1 MPSESPGL
9 ALPKLSGV
17 PKNAMRF
24 PLKHLCVAVLPVWLA
39 LAGLG
44 APAALAQTATIA
56 AVVNGDV
63 ITNQDVNNRARF
75 FALAT
80 GQAPTPDMVDRL
92 KPQILQQLI
101 NEKLELQAAEKR
113 GVVVNDTEVA
123 AAIANIEK
131 NNNMAPG
138 SLRGKLKSLGI
149 NIDTL
154 ITQVRTQIAWND
166 VLRQVVS
173 SMGRPSNADIDR
185 QLALLEKE
193 RGEPQYN
200 VGEIF
205 IPVSSPAAAPGAE
218 KFAETVIGQLRQGA
232 PFPIIAAQF
241 SQGETA
247 LQGGAL
253 GWVSADQ
260 LDPAVA
266 SLVAQMPPGAISNP
280 VPVAGGLVIVQLR
293 GTQMAGQGGA
303 DQVMLDVR
311 QVFMPFSSPLNSQN
325 PTPQQRQTMEKI
337 HSIATSAHSCA
348 DIEAANKAAGNVKPS
363 NPGPVDLAQVTPAPF
378 QKLLSTLP
386 VGQASPPLVADNG
399 VSIVMICDRKTGA
412 AALPSRNQ
420 IAQELFQ
427 SHVGLAAQQTL
438 DDLHRKAS
446 IQIMQSPA
454 R

>member
-17 PKNAMRF
+17 LKNAMRF
-24 PLKHLCVAVLPVWLA
+24 RLKHLCIAVLPIGLA
-39 LAGLG
+39 LSGLG
-44 APAALAQTATIA
+44 APAAMAQTATIA

-80 GQAPTPDMVDRL
+80 GQAPTPDVVDRL

-101 NEKLELQAAEKR
+101 NEKLELQEAEKR

-185 QLALLEKE
+185 QLALLKKE

-205 IPVSSPAAAPGAE
+205 IPVSSSAAAPGAE

-293 GTQMAGQGGA
+293 GKQMAGQGTNS
-303 DQVMLDVR
+303 VMLDVR
-311 QVFMPFSSPLNSQN
+311 QVFLPFSTPLNSQA

-337 HSIATSAHSCA
+337 HSIAASVHSCA
-348 DIEAANKAAGNVKPS
+348 DIEAANKAVGNFHPS
-363 NPGPVDLAQVTPAPF
+363 NPGPVDLAQVRPAAF

-399 VSIVMICDRKTGA
+399 VSIVMICSRKTGV
-412 AALPSRNQ
+412 AALPSRNE
-420 IAQELFQ
+420 IAEELFQ

-438 DDLHRKAS
+438 DDLHRRAS
-446 IQIMQSPA
+446 IQIMQPSA